1 MSIPALRERSSY
13 YSPVQ
18 SATSGASATTSVPA
32 RLARA
37 EGAVF
42 FDAYEAILKGVL
54 ESQVAVSVVAAPRR
68 APFERLQRFANE
80 PEHARVL
87 ARHQVELL
95 IGGDAARAI
104 SLACAGVRGGR
115 SAIAL
120 VPNDELVRGAD
131 AVLRSTECFV
141 HPDAGLALLFEDDP
155 IRVPGCCPRRIALGA
170 GLPTIEPT
178 DISSLRSSIEWALRL
193 SRAAGKPA
201 AVIMHRAI
209 LQSADT
215 IEARPNR
222 VHGSVDEMILSRR
235 QRHGPRAGEALD
247 LVRMARRLEIDQLS
261 ALPSPGERDFV
272 GFLTVGPCD
281 RALMHLLDEFGLVGR
296 VPVLRLGLISPVDDS
311 ILTRFLDRVQHAVVL
326 EPRPGSVVPSVIEVA
341 EIIRRR
347 GNRTAK
353 LWWTDMP
360 AQDDGEV
367 FDLRPGDS
375 LHPSL
380 LVRKILHLLHQA
392 RPHAQLGQR
401 LASQRGMLES
411 IKLPVRTPE
420 GSDAETLLR
429 EQFAAL
435 DQELRSEAGSSDSD
449 EPPTVL
455 ALDELPSLGAAA
467 RTVICELWKR
477 ARFIEEGAASMLQ
490 ASRDPAP
497 RIIAVLDIA
506 SATDPDL
513 ERLASA
519 AVPANAADRVTIE
532 RVSLKDPQT
541 VLDRLRTAAY
551 RNGVSVLLFH
561 GMDARGGAA
570 IAEADRLGYP
580 PQQRLVWNAD
590 LACELRPPL
599 ALHRI
604 EQGLERGATPLQGEF
619 TKSDVPRVPG
629 LVRLTMQT
637 LLEQVEVVRTKA
649 PWSAVAR
656 LGGRLPTP
664 RPLHAEQGI
673 WRAHCAGIRAIGE
686 SGVADILADAGRA
699 MGYRVEVGWDRS
711 LVGLGRMAWAQVTF
725 TRFRATDTR
734 PPCAGTIPYGE
745 ADLVLGVDAVEAL
758 RALGPDPL
766 LRVADSHRTAI
777 VANDGALEDQLDQES
792 IRRCA
797 LLFNAA
803 QISCM
808 PTRRVIGD
816 LASRARNELLSER
829 LLDVA
834 LLGLAY
840 QRGFIPVTIEAIEGA
855 MHAFEARGFGRS
867 FEAFCFGRSLAED
880 TSTARRMTEERESV
894 SGVIS
899 RLTFELVRERFGGRR
914 RAKRFRRH
922 ATELVDRLKATR
934 AGAMDEAT
942 IRLAVTAL
950 HRTLVWGGSRALF
963 QYEELLGALIDADP
977 DGRLACAAAEPLAEA
992 MLPRDIF
999 YVLSMTTSLEQRR
1012 RIRERLVVRGSNG
1025 DQMER
1030 RYLNRIDLAMG
1041 TRRYRLD
1048 FRSNDWPAEI
1058 VRLLRPLVPWTLRGD
1073 ARDRAIRAWS
1083 IDFARRVAANF
1094 KADPRLWLARMEQF
1108 AALSRE
1114 GGIRGMDPIE
1124 LRIAVEGL

>member
-1 MSIPALRERSSY
+1 M
-13 YSPVQ
+13 Q
-18 SATSGASATTSVPA
+18 SATTGASATTSSPA

-37 EGAVF
+37 EGPVF
-42 FDAYEAILKGVL
+42 LDAYEAILKGVL
-54 ESQVAVSVVAAPRR
+54 ESQVPVSVVAAPRR
-68 APFERLQRFANE
+68 APFERLQRVASE
-80 PEHARVL
+80 SEHARVL
-87 ARHQVELL
+87 ARHQIELL

-131 AVLRSTECFV
+131 AVLRASDCFV
-141 HPDAGLALLFEDDP
+141 NPDAGLALLFEDDP
-155 IRVPGCCPRRIALGA
+155 RGVMGCCPRRIVVGA

-178 DISSLRSSIEWALRL
+178 DITSLRNSIEWALRL
-193 SRAAGKPA
+193 SRAAGKPT
-201 AVIMHRAI
+201 AVIMHRGI

-222 VHGSVDEMILSRR
+222 VHGSVDEMILSRK

-261 ALPSPGERDFV
+261 ALPSPGERELV

-281 RALMHLLDEFGLVGR
+281 RALMHLLDEFGLALR

-311 ILTRFLDRVQHAVVL
+311 TLTRFLDRVQHAVVL

-341 EIIRRR
+341 EVIRRR
-347 GNRTAK
+347 GNKTAK
-353 LWWTDMP
+353 LWWADMP
-360 AQDDGEV
+360 PLDDGEV
-367 FDLRPGDS
+367 LDLRPEDA

-392 RPHAQLGQR
+392 RPNAQLGQR

-411 IKLPVRTPE
+411 IKLPPRTAE

-429 EQFAAL
+429 ERFAAL
-435 DQELRSEAGSSDSD
+435 DQELRSEVASQDTD

-455 ALDELPSLGAAA
+455 AIDELPALGAAA
-467 RTVICELWKR
+467 RTVICEVWKR
-477 ARFIEEGAASMLQ
+477 ARFVEEGAATMLQ

-497 RIIAVLDIA
+497 RILAVLDIGGVL
-506 SATDPDL
+506 DPDL

-519 AVPANAADRVTIE
+519 AVPAIAAERVTIE
-532 RVSLKDPQT
+532 RVSLRDPAA
-541 VLDRLRTAAY
+541 VLDRLRTAAF
-551 RNGVSVLLFH
+551 RNGLSVLLFH
-561 GMDARGGAA
+561 GLDSRGGAA
-570 IAEADRLGYP
+570 TAEADRLGYP
-580 PQQRLVWNAD
+580 PQQRLVWNAE

-604 EQGLERGATPLQGEF
+604 ESGLERGATPLQGEF
-619 TKSDVPRVPG
+619 TKSDIPRVAG
-629 LVRLTMQT
+629 FVRLTMQT

-649 PWSAVAR
+649 PWSEIAR

-673 WRAHCAGIRAIGE
+673 WRAHLAGIRAIGE
-686 SGVADILADAGRA
+686 SGVADILADAGLK
-699 MGYRVEVGWDRS
+699 MGYRVEIGWDRAF
-711 LVGLGRMAWAQVTF
+711 VGIGRMAWAQVTF

-745 ADLVLGVDAVEAL
+745 ADLVVGVDAVETL
-758 RALGPDPL
+758 RALGPDPF
-766 LRVADSHRTAI
+766 LRVADSQRTAI

-808 PTRRVIGD
+808 QARRAIGD

-840 QRGFIPVTIEAIEGA
+840 QRGFVPVTIEAIESA
-855 MHAFEARGFGRS
+855 IRAFEARGYGRS
-867 FEAFCFGRSLAED
+867 YEAFCFGRSLAED
-880 TSTARRMTEERESV
+880 TTTTRRITEERESV
-894 SGVIS
+894 TGVIS

-914 RAKRFRRH
+914 RAKRFRSH
-922 ATELVDRLKATR
+922 ATELVNRLKATR
-934 AGAMDEAT
+934 AGALDEAT
-942 IRLAVTAL
+942 LRLAVTAM

-992 MLPRDIF
+992 FLPRDIF

-1025 DQMER
+1025 DLMER
-1030 RYLNRIDLAMG
+1030 RYLNRIDLAMS

-1058 VRLLRPLVPWTLRGD
+1058 VRLLRPLIPWSVRGD
-1073 ARDRAIRAWS
+1073 SRDRAIRAWS
-1083 IDFARRVAANF
+1083 IDFARRAAANF
-1094 KADPRLWLARMEQF
+1094 KGDARLWLARMEQF
-1108 AALSRE
+1108 EALARD
-1114 GGIRGMDPIE
+1114 GGLRGMDPIE

>member
-1 MSIPALRERSSY
+1 MFL
-13 YSPVQ
+13 
-18 SATSGASATTSVPA
+18 
-32 RLARA
+32 
-37 EGAVF
+37 
-42 FDAYEAILKGVL
+42 DAYEAILKGVL
-54 ESQVAVSVVAAPRR
+54 ESQVPVSVVAAPRR
-68 APFERLQRFANE
+68 APFERLQRVANE

-95 IGGDAARAI
+95 VGGDAARAI

-115 SAIAL
+115 SAVAL

-131 AVLRSTECFV
+131 AVLRASESFV
-141 HPDAGLALLFEDDP
+141 NPEAGLAVLFEDDP

-178 DISSLRSSIEWALRL
+178 DLSSLRSSIEWALRL
-193 SRAAGKPA
+193 SRAAGKPV
-201 AVIMHRAI
+201 AVIMHRAL

-222 VHGSVDEMILSRR
+222 VPGSVDELILSRR

-247 LVRMARRLEIDQLS
+247 LVRMARRLEVDQLS
-261 ALPSPGERDFV
+261 ALPSPGEREFV

-281 RALMHLLDEFGLVGR
+281 RALMHLLDEFGLAGR
-296 VPVLRLGLISPVDDS
+296 VPVLRLGMISPVDDS

-326 EPRPGSVVPSVIEVA
+326 EPRPGSVVASVIEVA
-341 EIIRRR
+341 EVIRRR
-347 GNRTAK
+347 GHRTAK

-360 AQDDGEV
+360 PLEDGEV
-367 FDLRPGDS
+367 LDLRPGDS
-375 LHPSL
+375 IHPSL

-392 RPHAQLGQR
+392 RPNAQIGLR

-411 IKLPVRTPE
+411 IKLPMRATE
-420 GSDAETLLR
+420 GSGAETLIR

-435 DQELRSEAGSSDSD
+435 DQELRTDSVSHDAD
-449 EPPTVL
+449 ELYTVL
-455 ALDELPSLGAAA
+455 ALDELPAPGAAA
-467 RTVICELWKR
+467 RTVLCELWKR
-477 ARFIEEGAASMLQ
+477 ARFIEEGAASILQ
-490 ASRDPAP
+490 AARDPAP
-497 RIIAVLDIA
+497 RIIAVLDFIPG
-506 SATDPDL
+506 TDPDL

-519 AVPANAADRVTIE
+519 AVPANAADRVVIE
-532 RVSLKDPQT
+532 RVSLHDPAA

-551 RNGVSVLLFH
+551 RSGVSVLFFH
-561 GMDARGGAA
+561 GVDARGGESTV
-570 IAEADRLGYP
+570 EADRLGYP
-580 PQQRLVWNAD
+580 PQQRLVWPAD
-590 LACELRPPL
+590 LACELRPQL
-599 ALHRI
+599 APHRI
-604 EQGLERGATPLQGEF
+604 ENGLERGATPIQGEF
-619 TKSDVPRVPG
+619 TKGDAPRVPG
-629 LVRLTMQT
+629 VVRLTMQT
-637 LLEQVEVVRTKA
+637 LLEQVEVTRSKA

-656 LGGRLPTP
+656 LGGRLPTT

-673 WRAHCAGIRAIGE
+673 WRAHLAGIRAIGA

-699 MGYRVEVGWDRS
+699 MGYRVEIGWDRS

-725 TRFRATDTR
+725 TKLRVGDARS
-734 PPCAGTIPYGE
+734 PCAGIIPYGE
-745 ADLVLGVDAVEAL
+745 ADLVLGVDAVETL

-766 LRVADSHRTAI
+766 LRVADAQRTAI

-803 QISCM
+803 QISCVG
-808 PTRRVIGD
+808 TRRVVAD

-834 LLGLAY
+834 LLGLAF
-840 QRGFIPVTIEAIEGA
+840 QRGFIPVTIEAIESA

-880 TSTARRMTEERESV
+880 TTTARRITEERESV
-894 SGVIS
+894 NGVIS

-914 RAKRFRRH
+914 RAKRFRQH
-922 ATELVDRLKATR
+922 ATELVRRLNATR
-934 AGAMDEAT
+934 AGALDEAT
-942 IRLAVTAL
+942 VRLAVTAL

-963 QYEELLGALIDADP
+963 QYEELLGALIEADP
-977 DGRLACAAAEPLAEA
+977 EGRLACAAAEPLAEA

-1025 DQMER
+1025 DKMER
-1030 RYLNRIDLAMG
+1030 RYLNRIDLAIA

-1058 VRLLRPLVPWTLRGD
+1058 VRVLRPLIPWTLRGD
-1073 ARDRAIRAWS
+1073 SRDRAIRAWA
-1083 IDFARRVAANF
+1083 IDFARRVTANF

-1108 AALSRE
+1108 AAISRD
-1114 GGIRGMDPIE
+1114 GGLRAIDPIE
-1124 LRIAVEGL
+1124 LRIAVEGV